1 MNYKKLKNLISF
13 KLFESK
19 DNDFPSSFID
29 DVKDVSLELID
40 IDLEVDYNFVDYYKT
55 DSLGRPSGKFIKSF
69 AIDIKDV
76 SSRFFR
82 WSEIK
87 ETVLRIQDISSRL
100 GFKIDIEVPS
110 DDDYLELND
119 FISIYSGEELYDI
132 SIIIYK

>member
-19 DNDFPSSFID
+19 DINFPSSFVD
-29 DVKDVSLELID
+29 DIKDISLEFSD
-40 IDLEVDYNFVDYYKT
+40 NDFNVDYNFVDYYKT

-69 AIDIKDV
+69 AIDIKDL
-76 SSRFFR
+76 SNRFFR
-82 WSEIK
+82 WDDIK
-87 ETVLRIQDISSRL
+87 ETVLRIDEISKEL

>member
-29 DVKDVSLELID
+29 DVKDVSLELTD
-40 IDLEVDYNFVDYYKT
+40 IDLEVEYNFVDYYKT
-55 DSLGRPSGKFIKSF
+55 DSLGRPSSKFIKSF
-69 AIDIKDV
+69 IIDIKDV

>member
-19 DNDFPSSFID
+19 DNDFPSSFVD
-29 DVKDVSLELID
+29 DVKDVSLELTD
-40 IDLEVDYNFVDYYKT
+40 IDLEVEYNFVDYYKT
-55 DSLGRPSGKFIKSF
+55 DSLGRPCGIFIKSF

-110 DDDYLELND
+110 DDDYLELQD
-119 FISIYSGEELYDI
+119 FISVYSGEELYDI

>member
-1 MNYKKLKNLISF
+1 
-13 KLFESK
+13 
-19 DNDFPSSFID
+19 
-29 DVKDVSLELID
+29 
-40 IDLEVDYNFVDYYKT
+40 
-55 DSLGRPSGKFIKSF
+55 
-69 AIDIKDV
+69 V

-110 DDDYLELND
+110 DDDYLELQD
-119 FISIYSGEELYDI
+119 FISVYSGEELYDI